1 MQSPDKP
8 CRGIQNVPVPYYRSA
23 TASLHNLE
31 QVICQHCPF
40 ISSAEGINYPEA
52 DVRQY
57 VKTGSRTGYNKES
70 TMLLQEGDLLQDRI
84 ISDGLCNEEEVK

>member
-40 ISSAEGINYPEA
+40 ISSAERINYPEA

-57 VKTGSRTGYNKES
+57 VKSGIQNW
-70 TMLLQEGDLLQDRI
+70 LQQGKYHVITR
-84 ISDGLCNEEEVK
+84 G